1 MFLFLLKTLAEV
13 IENPNGDAAKE
24 YNNYTEACERLS
36 SAYYSIIP
44 HDFGRNRP
52 HSISSQALLK
62 KVQPLSFRAHHPR

>member
-1 MFLFLLKTLAEV
+1 MFLFLFKTLAEV
-13 IENPNGDAAKE
+13 IENPNE
-24 YNNYTEACERLS
+24 HNNYTAACERLS

-62 KVQPLSFRAHHPR
+62 KVQPLSLRAHHPR